1 MGKRPDGP
9 AVVGLQN
16 VHELGFQVREIQR
29 LFFGGSSIELGT
41 RLTMYDPNWL
51 HGLPSKLGLRK
62 PELNLGLQV
71 LGAHL
76 DAVGGSPHVV
86 DHHVHEQI
94 LTVHIGLQLVQF
106 LGLHWFRENPLP
118 LLAHQLDVRW
128 IFAAQLIKIAS
139 AEPGILQVSKWLP

>member
-16 VHELGFQVREIQR
+16 VPELGFQLREIQR
-29 LFFGGSSIELGT
+29 LFFGGSSKVQLG
-41 RLTMYDPNWL
+41 M
-51 HGLPSKLGLRK
+51 RK
-62 PELNLGLQV
+62 SLLNLGLQV

-76 DAVGGSPHVV
+76 DAVRGSPHVV

-94 LTVHIGLQLVQF
+94 LTVHVGLQLVQF

-128 IFAAQLIKIAS
+128 ILAAQLIKIAL
-139 AEPGILQVSKWLP
+139 AEPGILQVSNWLP